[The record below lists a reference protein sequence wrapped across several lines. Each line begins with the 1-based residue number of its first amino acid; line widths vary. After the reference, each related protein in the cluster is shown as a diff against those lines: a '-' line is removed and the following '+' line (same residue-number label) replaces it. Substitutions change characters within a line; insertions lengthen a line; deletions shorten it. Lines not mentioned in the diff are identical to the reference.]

1 MTAELDPLYFEKLLI
16 HYIFRDETVREKV
29 LPYLNVDV
37 FDGEDTIDIVK
48 VLVKYIEEYQNF
60 PTKKNLKLMMDSG
73 TFSKLMEIINL
84 EDVDEYDRE
93 FVLDQLEEFFR
104 GKLALEAILDAKD
117 GLDSGDEKKLTESP
131 DKLREALSFTFDTN
145 IGLNV
150 VEDGERMFAALHDR
164 DKVVSTGLKTLDQ
177 LIEGGFHEK
186 SLSLVLAECVT
197 EDGMVSIRVSKN
209 PNAFIQ
215 VVEFGKDGILYVP
228 PQKSS
233 SIREY
238 INCPISDIL
247 KYVDGYDVEITSPDG
262 YVPVTHYIKKGEKE
276 IWNVRTDNGN
286 SFECS
291 GKHVVDTNNGLK
303 FVESLL
309 EDDLLLTT
317 TGYSKCSINKTDK
330 ILPVVDI
337 RVEHPNHR
345 FFYENVSVKNS
356 NLGKSLIKCAL
367 STNSLL
373 QNKNVLYVSLEMS
386 EEKISERILAN
397 AFDIELNMLK
407 MLDKNTFI
415 TKLST
420 MKEQTSG
427 QLYVVAYPPKSI
439 NSNRLRNIVKELK
452 TKKKFVPDIIFVDY
466 MGLMSPNSSRKTDNS
481 YSEQKTVSEEL
492 RAIAVEFGI
501 PVVSAVQTNRGG
513 FGNSELDMTDI
524 ADSIGTV
531 ATADVIFGVTQ
542 TQEMREAGRYTFLL
556 LKNRYGENKK
566 KCYIGVN
573 YPKMRIYDV
582 EEDSGTSKDIKPDE
596 DATAEIVTS
605 LMKKDRTA
613 GKKKVINF
621 N

>member
-186 SLSLVLAECVT
+186 SLSLVLAE
-197 EDGMVSIRVSKN
+197 
-209 PNAFIQ
+209 
-215 VVEFGKDGILYVP
+215 
-228 PQKSS
+228 
-233 SIREY
+233 
-238 INCPISDIL
+238 
-247 KYVDGYDVEITSPDG
+247 
-262 YVPVTHYIKKGEKE
+262 
-276 IWNVRTDNGN
+276 
-286 SFECS
+286 
-291 GKHVVDTNNGLK
+291 
-303 FVESLL
+303 
-309 EDDLLLTT
+309 
-317 TGYSKCSINKTDK
+317 
-330 ILPVVDI
+330 
-337 RVEHPNHR
+337 
-345 FFYENVSVKNS
+345 S